1 MNKKN
6 DVAVVDKDYLEDKI
20 YIIRGQK
27 VMLDCDLA
35 KIYGYSTKAFNRQVK
50 NNITKFNQED
60 FMFRLNKEEI
70 GYLVRCKKYTSPN
83 NSIFMGQNGGTRY
96 LPFAFTESGV
106 YMLMTV
112 LKGPLA
118 TKQSIALIRLFRSMK
133 DYIVE
138 NKDLIT
144 NKELELRTTILE
156 NNVKDIS
163 ANLDNVN
170 NSLNKVM
177 NNFTDFESYKHF
189 LILDGK
195 KLEADIAYIKIFRL
209 AKKSIYYIDN
219 YIGIKTLELLSNAR
233 KGVSITIF
241 GNRLNEL
248 SSLKEYMIKD
258 FMEQNKNN
266 SLEIKNTDRLYHD
279 RFIIIDFNTENEKIF
294 LCGSSCKDAGKKI
307 STITKIEDI
316 DIYKERISKLTKMS
330 SLCIC

>member
-1 MNKKN
+1 MNKKI

-27 VMLDCDLA
+27 VMLDSDLA
-35 KIYGYSTKAFNRQVK
+35 KIYGYSTKAFNQQIK
-50 NNITKFNQED
+50 NNIEKFEKD
-60 FMFRLNKEEI
+60 FMFRLTAKEA
-70 GYLVRCKKYTSPN
+70 VVSRSKKLTLKNDDKRGSN
-83 NSIFMGQNGGTRY
+83 IKY
-96 LPFAFTESGV
+96 LPYAFTESGI

-219 YIGIKTLELLSNAR
+219 YIGIKTLDLLSNAR
-233 KGVSITIF
+233 KGVSIAIF
-241 GNRLNEL
+241 GNRLSEL

-258 FMEQNKNN
+258 FIEQNKNN

-294 LCGSSCKDAGKKI
+294 LCGASCKDAGKKI

>member
-1 MNKKN
+1 MNKKT
-6 DVAVVDKDYLEDKI
+6 DIAVVDKNYLEDKI

-27 VMLDCDLA
+27 VMLDSDLA
-35 KIYGYSTKAFNRQVK
+35 KIYGYSTKAFNQQIK
-50 NNITKFNQED
+50 NNIEKFEKD
-60 FMFRLNKEEI
+60 FMFRLTAKEAVVSRSKNLTLKNLDKRGSNI
-70 GYLVRCKKYTSPN
+70 KYSP
-83 NSIFMGQNGGTRY
+83 Y
-96 LPFAFTESGV
+96 AFTESGI

-112 LKGPLA
+112 LKGALA

-156 NNVKDIS
+156 DNVKDIKT
-163 ANLDNVN
+163 NLDTVN

-177 NNFTDFESYKHF
+177 NNFTYFESYKHF

-219 YIGIKTLELLSNAR
+219 YVGIKTLDLLSNVR
-233 KGVSITIF
+233 KDVSITIF
-241 GNRLNEL
+241 GNKLDKS
-248 SSLKEYMIKD
+248 SSLKGYMIKD

-266 SLEIKNTDRLYHD
+266 YLEIKNTDRLYHD

-307 STITKIEDI
+307 STITRIEDI